1 MAYTEVN
8 MNIKI
13 DTEGAFGSALVTL
26 EAGEKFVSEAGA
38 MYRAS
43 ANMDIDVES
52 RKKKDEGMWG
62 AFKSGIKAMFAGESF
77 FLSSYTPNDG
87 QSGEVGL
94 APTHQGEVRSV
105 KVGPNVWICS
115 GGSYLGSS
123 GGITLDTQ
131 YQGLT
136 KGMFSKEGLVFVQAS
151 GDGDLLVNGFGRISS
166 VDVSGGITID
176 NGHLI
181 AFTEGL
187 EYTISKAGSGWI
199 SSMMSGEGLVMNFRG
214 QGKVLVQSHDPSRLG
229 GVLGPLLPPREG

>member
-1 MAYTEVN
+1 
-8 MNIKI
+8 MNVKI

-26 EAGEKFVSEAGA
+26 EAGEKFMSEAGA

-43 ANMDIDVES
+43 PNMEISVES
-52 RKKKDEGMWG
+52 RKKENEGMWG
-62 AFKSGIKAMFAGESF
+62 AFKAGVKAMFAGESF

-94 APTHQGEVRSV
+94 APTHQGEVSSV
-105 KVGPNVWICS
+105 KVGPEIWVCS

-123 GGITLDTQ
+123 GGVDLDTQ
-131 YQGLT
+131 YQGLA
-136 KGMFSKEGLVFVQAS
+136 KGMFSKEGLVFVKAS
-151 GDGDLLVNGFGRISS
+151 GEGDLLVNGFGRISS

-187 EYTISKAGSGWI
+187 EYTISKAGGGWI
-199 SSMMSGEGLVMNFRG
+199 SSMMSGEGLVMKFNG
-214 QGKVLVQSHDPSRLG
+214 NGKVLVQSHDPSRLG

>member
-1 MAYTEVN
+1 
-8 MNIKI
+8 MNVKI
-13 DTEGAFGSALVTL
+13 DTEGAFGSALIIL
-26 EAGEKFVSEAGA
+26 EPGEKFVSEAGA

-52 RKKKDEGMWG
+52 RRKKDEGMWG

-105 KVGPNVWICS
+105 KVGTDVWICS

-136 KGMFSKEGLVFVQAS
+136 KGMFSKEGLVFVKAS
-151 GDGDLLVNGFGRISS
+151 GEGDLLVNGFGRISS

-229 GVLGPLLPPREG
+229 GVLGPLLPPRER

>member
-1 MAYTEVN
+1 MDV
-8 MNIKI
+8 KI
-13 DTEGAFGSALVTL
+13 DSEGAFGSAIVTL

-43 ANMDIDVES
+43 PNMDINVES
-52 RKKKDEGMWG
+52 RKKKDEGLWG
-62 AFKSGIKAMFAGESF
+62 AFKSGVKAMFAGESF
-77 FLSSYTPNDG
+77 FLSTYTSNDN
-87 QSGEVGL
+87 QPAEVGL

-105 KVGPNVWICS
+105 KVGPDVWICS

-123 GGITLDTQ
+123 GTVHLDTQ

-151 GDGDLLVNGFGRISS
+151 GEGDLLVNGFGRISS
-166 VDVSGGITID
+166 VNVSGGVTID

-187 EYTISKAGSGWI
+187 QYTITKAGGGWI
-199 SSMMSGEGLVMNFRG
+199 SSIMSGEGLVMNFTG
-214 QGKVLVQSHDPSRLG
+214 EGKILVQSHDPSRLG
-229 GVLGPLLPPREG
+229 GLLGPMLPPRES

>member
-1 MAYTEVN
+1 
-8 MNIKI
+8 MNVKI
-13 DTEGAFGSALVTL
+13 DTEGAFGSALIIL
-26 EAGEKFVSEAGA
+26 EPGEKFVSEAGA

-43 ANMDIDVES
+43 ANMNIDVES
-52 RKKKDEGMWG
+52 RRKKDEGMWG

-105 KVGPNVWICS
+105 KVGSDVWICS

-136 KGMFSKEGLVFVQAS
+136 KGMFSKEGLVFVKAS
-151 GDGDLLVNGFGRISS
+151 GEGDLLVNGFGRISS

>member
-1 MAYTEVN
+1 
-8 MNIKI
+8 MNVKI
-13 DTEGAFGSALVTL
+13 DTEGAFGSALVTV

-62 AFKSGIKAMFAGESF
+62 AFKSGMKAMFAGELF

-87 QSGEVGL
+87 QAGEVGL

-105 KVGPNVWICS
+105 KVGPDVWICS

-151 GDGDLLVNGFGRISS
+151 GEGDLLVNGFGRISS

>member
-1 MAYTEVN
+1 
-8 MNIKI
+8 MNVKI

-26 EAGEKFVSEAGA
+26 ESGEKFVSEAGA

-43 ANMDIDVES
+43 PNMEISVES
-52 RKKKDEGMWG
+52 RKKENDGMWG
-62 AFKSGIKAMFAGESF
+62 AFKAGVKAMFAGESF

-94 APTHQGEVRSV
+94 APTHQGEVSSV
-105 KVGPNVWICS
+105 KVGPEIWVCS

-123 GGITLDTQ
+123 GGVDLDTQ

-136 KGMFSKEGLVFVQAS
+136 KGMFSKEGLVFVKAS
-151 GDGDLLVNGFGRISS
+151 GEGDLLVNGFGRISS
-166 VDVSGGITID
+166 VDVRGGVTID

-187 EYTISKAGSGWI
+187 EYTISKAGGGWV
-199 SSMMSGEGLVMNFRG
+199 SSMMSGEGLVMRFTGN
-214 QGKVLVQSHDPSRLG
+214 GKLYLQTRNVSSIASWLTPRL
-229 GVLGPLLPPREG
+229 LG

>member
-1 MAYTEVN
+1 
-8 MNIKI
+8 MNVKI

-43 ANMDIDVES
+43 PNMEISVES
-52 RKKKDEGMWG
+52 RKRKDEGMWG
-62 AFKSGIKAMFAGESF
+62 ALKSGIKAMFAGESF

-87 QSGEVGL
+87 QAGEVGL

-105 KVGPNVWICS
+105 KVGPDVWICS

-131 YQGLT
+131 YQCLS
-136 KGMFSKEGLVFVQAS
+136 KGMFRKEGLVFVQAS
-151 GDGDLLVNGFGRISS
+151 GEGDLLVNGFGRISS
-166 VDVSGGITID
+166 IDVSGGITID

-199 SSMMSGEGLVMNFRG
+199 SSMMSGEGLVMSFSG

>member
-1 MAYTEVN
+1 MSV
-8 MNIKI
+8 KI

-26 EAGEKFVSEAGA
+26 ESGEKFVSEAGA

-43 ANMDIDVES
+43 SNMEITVES

-62 AFKSGIKAMFAGESF
+62 ALKSGIKAMFAGESF

-87 QSGEVGL
+87 QAGEVGL
-94 APTHQGEVRSV
+94 APTHQGEGRSV
-105 KVGPNVWICS
+105 KDGPEVWMCS

-123 GGITLDTQ
+123 GAITLDTQ
-131 YQGLT
+131 YQGLS

-151 GDGDLLVNGFGRISS
+151 GEGDLLVNGFGRISS
-166 VDVSGGITID
+166 VDVRGGITID

-229 GVLGPLLPPREG
+229 GILGPLLPPREG

>member
-1 MAYTEVN
+1 
-8 MNIKI
+8 MNVKI
-13 DTEGAFGSALVTL
+13 DTEGAFGSALIIL
-26 EAGEKFVSEAGA
+26 EPGEKFVSEAGA

-52 RKKKDEGMWG
+52 RRKKDEGMWG

-94 APTHQGEVRSV
+94 APTHQGVVRSV
-105 KVGPNVWICS
+105 KVGSDVWICS

-136 KGMFSKEGLVFVQAS
+136 KGMFSKEGLVFVKAS
-151 GDGDLLVNGFGRISS
+151 GEGDLLVNGFGRISS

>member
-1 MAYTEVN
+1 
-8 MNIKI
+8 MNVKI
-13 DTEGAFGSALVTL
+13 DTEGAFGSALIIL
-26 EAGEKFVSEAGA
+26 EPGEKFVSEAGA

-52 RKKKDEGMWG
+52 RRKKDEGMWG

-105 KVGPNVWICS
+105 KVGSDVWICS

-136 KGMFSKEGLVFVQAS
+136 KGMFSKEGLVFVKAS
-151 GDGDLLVNGFGRISS
+151 GEGDLLVNGFGRISS

-214 QGKVLVQSHDPSRLG
+214 QGKVLVQCHDPSRLG
-229 GVLGPLLPPREG
+229 GVLGPMLPPREG

>member
-1 MAYTEVN
+1 
-8 MNIKI
+8 MNVKI
-13 DTEGAFGSALVTL
+13 DTEGAFGSALIIL
-26 EAGEKFVSEAGA
+26 EPGEKFVSEAGA

-43 ANMDIDVES
+43 ANIDIDVES

-105 KVGPNVWICS
+105 KVGSDVWICS

-136 KGMFSKEGLVFVQAS
+136 KGMFSKEGLVFVKAS
-151 GDGDLLVNGFGRISS
+151 GEGDLLVNGFGRISS

-229 GVLGPLLPPREG
+229 GVLGPLLPPRER

>member
-1 MAYTEVN
+1 
-8 MNIKI
+8 MNVKI

-26 EAGEKFVSEAGA
+26 DAGEKFVSEAGA

-43 ANMDIDVES
+43 PNMEISVES

-62 AFKSGIKAMFAGESF
+62 ALKSGIKAMFAGESF
-77 FLSSYTPNDG
+77 FLSTYTPNDG
-87 QSGEVGL
+87 QTGEVGL

-105 KVGPNVWICS
+105 KVGPEVWICS

-151 GDGDLLVNGFGRISS
+151 GEGDLLVNGFGRISS
-166 VDVSGGITID
+166 IDVSGGITVD

-187 EYTISKAGSGWI
+187 EYTISKAGGGWI
-199 SSMMSGEGLVMNFRG
+199 SSMMSGEGLVMKFSGR
-214 QGKVLVQSHDPSRLG
+214 GKVLVQSHDPSRLG
-229 GVLGPLLPPREG
+229 GVLGPMLPPREG

>member
-1 MAYTEVN
+1 

-26 EAGEKFVSEAGA
+26 ETGEKFVSEAGA

-105 KVGPNVWICS
+105 KVGPDVWICS

-151 GDGDLLVNGFGRISS
+151 GEGDLLVNGFGRISS

>member
-1 MAYTEVN
+1 
-8 MNIKI
+8 MNVKI

-43 ANMDIDVES
+43 PNMEIAVES

-62 AFKSGIKAMFAGESF
+62 ALKSGIKAMFAGESF
-77 FLSSYTPNDG
+77 FLSTYTPNDG
-87 QSGEVGL
+87 QVGEVGL

-105 KVGPNVWICS
+105 KVGPEVWICS

-131 YQGLT
+131 YQGLS

-151 GDGDLLVNGFGRISS
+151 GEGDLLVNGFGRISS

-187 EYTISKAGSGWI
+187 EYSISKAGGGWI
-199 SSMMSGEGLVMNFRG
+199 SSMMSGESIIAILY
-214 QGKVLVQSHDPSRLG
+214 P
-229 GVLGPLLPPREG
+229 PLS

>member
-1 MAYTEVN
+1 
-8 MNIKI
+8 MNVKI

-43 ANMDIDVES
+43 PNMEIEVES
-52 RKKKDEGMWG
+52 RRKKDEGMWG
-62 AFKSGIKAMFAGESF
+62 ALKSGIKAMFAGESF
-77 FLSSYTPNDG
+77 FLSTYTPNDG
-87 QSGEVGL
+87 QTGEVGL

-105 KVGPNVWICS
+105 KVGPEVWICS

-187 EYTISKAGSGWI
+187 EYTISKAGGGWI
-199 SSMMSGEGLVMNFRG
+199 SSMMSGEGLVMKFSG

-229 GVLGPLLPPREG
+229 GVLGPLLPPRER

>member
-1 MAYTEVN
+1 
-8 MNIKI
+8 MNVKI
-13 DTEGAFGSALVTL
+13 DTEGAFGSALVIL
-26 EAGEKFVSEAGA
+26 EPGEKFVSEAGA

-43 ANMDIDVES
+43 ANMDINVES
-52 RKKKDEGMWG
+52 RRKKDEGMWG

-105 KVGPNVWICS
+105 KVGSDVWICS

-136 KGMFSKEGLVFVQAS
+136 KGMFSKEGLVFVKAS
-151 GDGDLLVNGFGRISS
+151 GEGDLLVNGFGRISS

-229 GVLGPLLPPREG
+229 GVLGPLLPPRER

>member
-1 MAYTEVN
+1 
-8 MNIKI
+8 MNVKI
-13 DTEGAFGSALVTL
+13 DTEGAFGSALIIL
-26 EAGEKFVSEAGA
+26 EPGEKFVSEAGA

-52 RKKKDEGMWG
+52 RRKKDEGMWG

-105 KVGPNVWICS
+105 KVGSDVWICS

-136 KGMFSKEGLVFVQAS
+136 KGMFSKEGLVFVKAS
-151 GDGDLLVNGFGRISS
+151 GQGDLLVNGFGRISS

-229 GVLGPLLPPREG
+229 GVQGPMLPPREG

>member
-1 MAYTEVN
+1 
-8 MNIKI
+8 MNVKI
-13 DTEGAFGSALVTL
+13 DTEGAFGSALIIL
-26 EAGEKFVSEAGA
+26 EPGEKFVSEAGA

-52 RKKKDEGMWG
+52 RRKKDEGMWG

-87 QSGEVGL
+87 QPGEVGL

-105 KVGPNVWICS
+105 KVGSDVWICS

-136 KGMFSKEGLVFVQAS
+136 KGMFSKEGLVFVKAS
-151 GDGDLLVNGFGRISS
+151 GEGDLLVNGFGRISS

-229 GVLGPLLPPREG
+229 GVLGPLLPARER

>member
-1 MAYTEVN
+1 
-8 MNIKI
+8 MNVKI

-26 EAGEKFVSEAGA
+26 DAGEKFVSEAGA

-43 ANMDIDVES
+43 PNMEISVES

-77 FLSSYTPNDG
+77 FLSTYAPNDG
-87 QSGEVGL
+87 QAGEVGL

-105 KVGPNVWICS
+105 KIGPEVWICS

-123 GGITLDTQ
+123 GSVNLDTQ
-131 YQGLT
+131 YQGLS

-151 GDGDLLVNGFGRISS
+151 GEGDLLVNGFGRISS

-187 EYTISKAGSGWI
+187 EYTISKAGGGWI
-199 SSMMSGEGLVMNFRG
+199 SSMLSGEGLVMKFSG

-229 GVLGPLLPPREG
+229 GVLGPLLPPRER

>member
-1 MAYTEVN
+1 
-8 MNIKI
+8 MNINI

-43 ANMDIDVES
+43 ANMDIDIES

-105 KVGPNVWICS
+105 KVGPDVWICS

-151 GDGDLLVNGFGRISS
+151 GEGDLLVNGFGRISS

>member
-1 MAYTEVN
+1 

-26 EAGEKFVSEAGA
+26 ETGEKFVSEAGA

-43 ANMDIDVES
+43 ANVDIDVES

>member
-1 MAYTEVN
+1 
-8 MNIKI
+8 MNVKI
-13 DTEGAFGSALVTL
+13 DTEGAFGSALIIL
-26 EAGEKFVSEAGA
+26 EPGEKFVSEAGA

-52 RKKKDEGMWG
+52 RTKKDEGMWG
-62 AFKSGIKAMFAGESF
+62 DFKSGIKAMFAGESF

-105 KVGPNVWICS
+105 KVGSDVWICS

-136 KGMFSKEGLVFVQAS
+136 KGMFSKEGLVFVKAS
-151 GDGDLLVNGFGRISS
+151 GQGDLLVNGFGRISS

>member
-1 MAYTEVN
+1 
-8 MNIKI
+8 MNVKI

-43 ANMDIDVES
+43 PNMEIAVES

-62 AFKSGIKAMFAGESF
+62 ALKSGIKAMFAGESF
-77 FLSSYTPNDG
+77 FLSTYTPNDG
-87 QSGEVGL
+87 QVGEVGL

-105 KVGPNVWICS
+105 KVGPEVWICS

-131 YQGLT
+131 YQGLS

-151 GDGDLLVNGFGRISS
+151 GEGDLLVNGFGRISS

-187 EYTISKAGSGWI
+187 EYSISKAGGGWI
-199 SSMMSGEGLVMNFRG
+199 SSLMSGEGLVMKFSG

-229 GVLGPLLPPREG
+229 GVLGPLLPPRES

>member
-1 MAYTEVN
+1 
-8 MNIKI
+8 MNINI
-13 DTEGAFGSALVTL
+13 ETEGAFGSALVTL

-43 ANMDIDVES
+43 PNMEIAVES

-62 AFKSGIKAMFAGESF
+62 ALKSGIKAMFAGESF
-77 FLSSYTPNDG
+77 FLSTYTPNDG
-87 QSGEVGL
+87 QVGEVGL

-105 KVGPNVWICS
+105 KVGPEVWICS

-131 YQGLT
+131 YQGLS

-151 GDGDLLVNGFGRISS
+151 GEGDLLVNGFGRISS

-187 EYTISKAGSGWI
+187 EYTISKAGGGWI
-199 SSMMSGEGLVMNFRG
+199 SSMMSGEGLVMKFSG

-229 GVLGPLLPPREG
+229 GVLGPLLPPRES